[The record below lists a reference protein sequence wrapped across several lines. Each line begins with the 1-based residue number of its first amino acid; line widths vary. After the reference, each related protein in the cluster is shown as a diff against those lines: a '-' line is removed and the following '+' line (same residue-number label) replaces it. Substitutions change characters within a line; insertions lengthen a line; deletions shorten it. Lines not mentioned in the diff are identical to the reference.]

1 MRAREARA
9 RIGAQVLARSV
20 KNCAE
25 AAGRGGDDRS
35 VGINRGAG
43 GTAGPRE
50 ITVQTFERLES
61 EVRSYCRSFPRVFEK
76 ATGSRLIAE
85 DGREYVDFLAGA
97 GTLNYGHNE
106 PRIKQRLIEYLE
118 SDAITHGLDM
128 ATTAKRSF
136 LEAFDE
142 VILQPRGLEYK
153 LQFPG
158 PGGASAVEAALKL
171 ARKVTGRRRVLAFTN
186 GFHGMSLGALAV
198 TGNLRARAAAGV
210 DLDDVTI
217 MPFDGYHGPEVDTLD
232 LLERHLADDHSG
244 LDKPAAFIVE
254 TVQGEGGVN
263 VARFKW
269 LRRLER
275 LARAHGV
282 LLIVDDIQAGCGR
295 CGTFFSFEAAAISPD
310 IVCLSKSLSGMGLP
324 MAVTLIRPDIDQ
336 WAPGEHNGT
345 FRGFNPAFVTAT
357 AALDYWRTPEFAGEV
372 QLKGSIVSERLWEM
386 ALVRPGLHAEVRGR
400 GLMQG
405 LDLGVD
411 GLAVEV
417 ARRAFD
423 AGLVIETS
431 GPADRVLK
439 LLPPLTI
446 SLDDLAFGLDV
457 IEGALDA
464 AAPATGFLAE
474 AA

>member
-1 MRAREARA
+1 
-9 RIGAQVLARSV
+9 
-20 KNCAE
+20 
-25 AAGRGGDDRS
+25 
-35 VGINRGAG
+35 
-43 GTAGPRE
+43 
-50 ITVQTFERLES
+50 VQTFERLES
-61 EVRSYCRSFPRVFEK
+61 EVRSYCRHFPRVFEK
-76 ATGSRLIAE
+76 AIGSRLIAE

-106 PRIKQRLIEYLE
+106 PRLKQRLISYLE
-118 SDAITHGLDM
+118 SDAITHGLDL

-136 LEAFDE
+136 LETFDE
-142 VILQPRGLEYK
+142 VILGPRGLEYK

-158 PGGASAVEAALKL
+158 PGGANAVEAALKL
-171 ARKVTGRRRVLAFTN
+171 ARKVTGRRRVVSFTN
-186 GFHGMSLGALAV
+186 GFHGMTLGALAV

-210 DLDDVTI
+210 DLDDATI
-217 MPFDGYHGPEVDTLD
+217 MPFDGYHGPDVDTLD
-232 LLERHLADDHSG
+232 LLERQLADDHSG

-263 VARFKW
+263 VARAKW

-275 LARAHGV
+275 LAREHGA

-295 CGTFFSFEAAAISPD
+295 CGTFFSFEGAGITPD
-310 IVCLSKSLSGMGLP
+310 VVCLSKALSGLGLP
-324 MAVTLIRPDIDQ
+324 MAVTLIRPDLDQ

-345 FRGFNPAFVTAT
+345 FRGHNLAFVTAT
-357 AALDYWRTPEFAGEV
+357 AALDCYWRTGEFAAEV
-372 QLKGSIVSERLWEM
+372 ALKSSVVAERLWEM
-386 ALVRPGLHAEVRGR
+386 ALVRPGLQADVRGR

-411 GLAVEV
+411 GLASEV
-417 ARRAFD
+417 ARRAFE

-446 SLDDLAFGLDV
+446 SLDDLAFGLDA
-457 IEGALDA
+457 IESALDA
-464 AAPATGFLAE
+464 AAPAAGFLAE